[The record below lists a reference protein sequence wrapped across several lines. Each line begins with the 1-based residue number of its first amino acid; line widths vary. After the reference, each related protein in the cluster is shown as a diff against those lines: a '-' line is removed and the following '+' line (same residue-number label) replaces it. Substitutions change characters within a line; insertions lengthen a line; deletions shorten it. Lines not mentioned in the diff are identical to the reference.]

1 MYYGR
6 KAIRGFT
13 LIEALILVLIV
24 TLVVIMAYPAF
35 KKIREARQKAAGP
48 PPATAPARP

>member
-13 LIEALILVLIV
+13 LIEGLILVLIL

-35 KKIREARQKAAGP
+35 KKIRDAKQKAAQS
-48 PPATAPARP
+48 AAAPAAP